1 MNRLS
6 RAGQKGKV
14 SPMIPLPWM
23 SPRGA
28 LFAAALQCLVVATPA
43 QAASDNSRVDI
54 TGDYRYAY
62 HQPETASEAKQ
73 HACLE
78 ALHQAISTSAA
89 VRERTASIVDSQ
101 LFHTLVHTLA
111 TQHVTDQQILQQ
123 GEQGRTVYCKVKAVF
138 HADAVDRVFLAQTT
152 SGSEQALDE
161 NRALRIL
168 AAHEEPNGMLV
179 ITYQARKRL
188 DWLGTAYQGG
198 LRESADVMVDF
209 YDEQGILVRSS
220 RHPARKTATGDDV
233 MNPGEVG
240 ILKIAKPLNAKTFR
254 VWLVK

>member
-1 MNRLS
+1 MTPLLS
-6 RAGQKGKV
+6 ISRSA
-14 SPMIPLPWM
+14 
-23 SPRGA
+23 A
-28 LFAAALQCLVVATPA
+28 LFAASVQCLALTLPVY
-43 QAASDNSRVDI
+43 AASDHSRVDI

-73 HACLE
+73 HACME

-89 VRERTASIVDSQ
+89 VREHTASIVDST

-111 TQHVTDQQILQQ
+111 TKHVTDQQILQQ
-123 GEQGRTVYCKVKAVF
+123 SEQGRTVYCKIKAVF
-138 HADAVDRVFLAQTT
+138 QADAVERVLVAQTT
-152 SGSEQALDE
+152 SGSEQALDQ
-161 NRALRIL
+161 NRALKIL
-168 AAHEEPNGMLV
+168 AVHEEADGTLV
-179 ITYQARKRL
+179 VTYQALKRL

-240 ILKIAKPLNAKTFR
+240 TLKIPKPLNAKTFR
-254 VWLVK
+254 VWVVK